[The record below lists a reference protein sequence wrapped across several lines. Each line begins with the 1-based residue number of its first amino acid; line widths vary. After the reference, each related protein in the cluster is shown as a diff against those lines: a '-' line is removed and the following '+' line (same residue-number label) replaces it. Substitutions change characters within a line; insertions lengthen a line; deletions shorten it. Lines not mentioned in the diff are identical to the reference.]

1 MNVTHGWNR
10 TKWKVEPADRE
21 SPSNRFKVAL
31 KVDENGFL
39 KKCNNLIIKCQA
51 YTITTCDL
59 FTVWTIEQVVLR

>member
-1 MNVTHGWNR
+1 MNVTHRRNR
-10 TKWKVEPADRE
+10 TKWKVADRE

-31 KVDENGFL
+31 KVDENFM
-39 KKCNNLIIKCQA
+39 KNKCNNLIIKCQA